1 MFFPGDIYSGS
12 GSLKLYGCWT
22 DKVTKYDSSSFYN
35 WEQDN
40 LPIYDLED
48 RTFFLWE
55 QLGYPTSSMPG
66 VTLVVSADA
75 PDSSI
80 ACNKGIFRSLSAA
93 IETLPQRINFP
104 VLVEVASFGQLGD
117 LVLSN
122 IRFGPRGSLE
132 IINRNFAKQEVSV
145 SSPGNSYGLNSPVV
159 GVVDSSI
166 ANTFSYVSSVVRNP
180 NSAFYDASTSRIA
193 PLKGFLEASCLSISA
208 PVFSSTTDSRL
219 SGTGSISKLNAY
231 VSLQKS
237 LDNYGRSTLVIDDF
251 NTTNPYTVGDQFS
264 LKFKPYDLNPH
275 PSEQITTKDPSTLN
289 YFSNLNIYLGNA
301 WQGGPVLSGY
311 NGLYYGN
318 KLNKLFV
325 NNCDGKIFIRN
336 FFLEGGGSTKTN
348 NSHGVEVNNCQNI
361 VLENIVATRYR
372 KAGFKF
378 NNSNVILTR
387 GCVATRIYDFDSSGN
402 RLTADYDVRRKF
414 LSFNI
419 ASGYP
424 QDDLAAGIVAN
435 NSTITFSSTHE
446 IENKLYSS
454 SWNPASATPFT
465 ANYYVFEFTKNANGM
480 ILNNSIVQ
488 GGKIQETLKAYP
500 SLYESY
506 FDFAH
511 NVGHGIISNNSK
523 VSLDGR
529 LRLLENLVGAE
540 LNNSILELD
549 KLTCAANQK
558 QGINS
563 INSKIIYNK
572 NFNIFHSTGGL
583 LDFYTHPYYFK
594 QNGQHLIL
602 NNSIMSPVLTS
613 SMEKTFA
620 RIVFENSIGK
630 IIGDPAIFL
639 GVAIPEAV
647 KIQNNSEATFIAPQ
661 FIRTNDFTIAIPDD
675 SRYSKKGSEISVLDN
690 SKATLRGTKFFA
702 TKIFGPAN
710 ADYSV
715 NLAALYADKNS
726 AIHLNGPTVIAQFGV
741 DLLAENNSKILISPP
756 RQTAD
761 NSLDIFT
768 IDTTDPANHTAVE
781 LHSTRSCVV
790 VDNHSIFE
798 ARDLGDV
805 ASTWGLDGGDP
816 VGYSIFNF
824 SGLDYNDISIPQRLF
839 TSGGSLQFYPN
850 PLPSPLTNNQIAE
863 SFSTE
868 LEDVDQ
874 FTAAGLNYYFLH
886 NLALTGLSMSA
897 ATFGGVCV
905 KAVNN
910 SNVNIHNVNF
920 PCGWWNASAPYFDSN
935 IPLSVTGA
943 AYHSFIWNICD
954 DSLLKASYI
963 SVSGLYPRT
972 SGYRGP
978 YGAWTSGTG
987 ASSICF
993 GVPSSTPDTSTVS
1006 ILDLYGANLSAAT
1019 IPYTSTSASNFGPFR
1034 LYFSIDTAANT
1045 LVNLDGSGYGIIPQ
1059 LYSQGYQP
1067 SSNLMICSGSLSSVY
1082 KSLIKQNTSGNYVP
1096 SGYYY
1101 GKEIILNNSVRAILD
1116 ESAAETFANAKH
1128 CSTGKSNNAK
1138 LVTIYYPYNYEPG
1151 GSQVRYG
1158 DSARLLGLGSLN
1170 LFDMERN
1177 N

>member
-40 LPIYDLED
+40 LPIYDLEE

-66 VTLVVSADA
+66 VALVVSADA
-75 PDSSI
+75 PDSAI
-80 ACNKGIFRSLSAA
+80 TCNKGVFRSLSAA
-93 IETLPQRINFP
+93 IETLPQKINFP

-122 IRFGPRGSLE
+122 LRFGPKGSLE
-132 IINRNFAKQEVSV
+132 IINRNFAKQEASV
-145 SSPGNSYGLNSPVV
+145 SSPTNTYGINPPVV
-159 GVVDSSI
+159 GVVDSSVD
-166 ANTFSYVSSVVRNP
+166 NVFSYVSSVIRNP

-219 SGTGSISKLNAY
+219 SGTGSYSKLNAY
-231 VSLQKS
+231 ISLQKS

-251 NTTNPYTVGDQFS
+251 NTVNPYTVGDQYA
-264 LKFKPYDLNPH
+264 LKFKPYDLNPY
-275 PSEQITTKDPSTLN
+275 STEQITTKDASTLN
-289 YFSNLNIYLGNA
+289 YFSGVNIYLGNG
-301 WQGGPVLSGY
+301 WQGGATLSGY

-348 NSHGVEVNNCQNI
+348 NLHGVEVNNCQDV
-361 VLENIVATRYR
+361 VLENIVSTRYR

-378 NNSNVILTR
+378 NNSNVVITR

-402 RLTADYDVRRKF
+402 RLTANYDVRRKF
-414 LSFNI
+414 LSFNV

-424 QDDLAAGIVAN
+424 QDDSAAGIVAN
-435 NSTITFSSTHE
+435 NSTITFSSTHQF
-446 IENKLYSS
+446 ENQLYSS
-454 SWNPASATPFT
+454 AWNSASATPFT

-488 GGKIQETLKAYP
+488 GGKIQENLKVFP

-529 LRLLENLVGAE
+529 LRLLENLIGAE
-540 LNNSILELD
+540 INNSILELD

-572 NFNIFHSTGGL
+572 NYNIFHAGGSL
-583 LDFYTHPYYFK
+583 AALDLYNHAYYFK
-594 QNGQHLIL
+594 QNGQHLTL

-613 SMEKTFA
+613 SMENTFG

-630 IIGDPAIFL
+630 LVGDPVTYL

-647 KIQNNSEATFIAPQ
+647 KIQNNSEATFVSPE
-661 FIRTNDFTIAIPDD
+661 FIREDNFTIQIADD
-675 SRYSKKGSEISVLDN
+675 TRYSKKGSELCVTDN
-690 SKATLRGTKFFA
+690 SKATLRGTKYFA
-702 TKIFGPAN
+702 TKSFGPSTG
-710 ADYSV
+710 DYSR
-715 NLAALYADKNS
+715 NLAGLYADKNS
-726 AIHLNGPTVIAQFGV
+726 SIHLNGPTVIAQFGV

-756 RQTAD
+756 RQTSD
-761 NSLDIFT
+761 NSLDLFT
-768 IDTTDPANHTAVE
+768 IDLTDPANHTAVE
-781 LHSTRSCVV
+781 LHSTRACVV
-790 VDNHSIFE
+790 VDNHSTFE
-798 ARDLGDV
+798 ARDLGDTY
-805 ASTWGLDGGDP
+805 STWGSDP
-816 VGYSIFNF
+816 LASSIVNS
-824 SGLDYNDISIPQRLF
+824 SGIDYGDISVSQRVF

-850 PLPSPLTNNQIAE
+850 PLESLLVVNQIAE
-863 SFSTE
+863 SFGAGVVNTE
-868 LEDVDQ
+868 K
-874 FTAAGLNYYFLH
+874 FTPVGVNYYFLH

-920 PCGWWNASAPYFDSN
+920 PCGWWNASAPYFDSTVT
-935 IPLSVTGA
+935 LSTSGA
-943 AYHSFIWNICD
+943 QYHSFIWNICD
-954 DSLLKASYI
+954 DSLLKASYL
-963 SVSGLYPRT
+963 SVSGLYPRN
-972 SGYRGP
+972 SGYKGP
-978 YGAWTSGTG
+978 YGVWLSGTG
-987 ASSICF
+987 ASSVAF

-1019 IPYTSTSASNFGPFR
+1019 IPYASTSATNYGPFR
-1034 LYFSIDTAANT
+1034 LYFSVDPAANA
-1045 LVNLDGSGYGIIPQ
+1045 LINLDGSGYGIMSQI
-1059 LYSQGYQP
+1059 YSQGYQP
-1067 SSNLMICSGSLSSVY
+1067 SSNLMICSGSLSSIY
-1082 KSLIKQNTSGNYVP
+1082 KSLIKQNSNGNYVA

-1101 GKEIILNNSVRAILD
+1101 GNDIILNDSVRAILD

-1128 CSTGKSNNAK
+1128 CSVGKSNNAK
-1138 LVTIYYPYNYEPG
+1138 LVTIYYPYNYENTN
-1151 GSQVRYG
+1151 SVKYG
-1158 DSARLLGLGSLN
+1158 DSAKLLGLGSLN
-1170 LFDMERN
+1170 LFDMERDN
-1177 N
+1177 